1 MLCVRCSHPLPS
13 RADRCLR
20 CFALNPPGEPTAL
33 GAPPREQPTEPMMGF
48 DLTSEP
54 PVEVTLSIESDP
66 PPVELEKPRSGSFR
80 ISRETPAPFLAR
92 AIPNTDPDPVE
103 LTVPNP
109 VRIAA
114 QPAPVAPLTVPFA
127 KPKKP
132 ENLSLPFSAP
142 KAPVSASVAPAVS
155 APSVSALLSK
165 PFDSAPV
172 APAMPLSAP
181 ARIATPAPA
190 ARAAA
195 ASTAVPGARS
205 LESGASKG
213 LESAVRASGA
223 SRLAAWAIDASLLA
237 WLLGLQVLLAAR
249 LSNHDFIDLAL
260 SRPLFPFWLVLL
272 ACDAI
277 ACSWLFAVAGRTP
290 GMFAMRQ
297 RLRMPGGGLP
307 TAGEA
312 LQRALLSLLS
322 AAPALFGFS
331 FALFDSRGQTLHD
344 KLCGCIV
351 TVD

>member
-20 CFALNPPGEPTAL
+20 CFALNPPSEPMAM
-33 GAPPREQPTEPMMGF
+33 GAPLQEQKTEPMGFDLTSEPMGF

-54 PVEVTLSIESDP
+54 PIEVALSIESDP
-66 PPVELEKPRSGSFR
+66 PAVELEKPRSGSFR

-92 AIPNTDPDPVE
+92 AIPDTDPDP
-103 LTVPNP
+103 
-109 VRIAA
+109 IA
-114 QPAPVAPLTVPFA
+114 PPTVPFA

-132 ENLSLPFSAP
+132 ENLSLPFA
-142 KAPVSASVAPAVS
+142 KAPPVAKVISEPAISLPVASP
-155 APSVSALLSK
+155 LLSK
-165 PFDSAPV
+165 PFDSAPI
-172 APAMPLSAP
+172 APAVLTSAP
-181 ARIATPAPA
+181 AIAVTPAPA
-190 ARAAA
+190 PAAKPAVKTEAR
-195 ASTAVPGARS
+195 P
-205 LESGASKG
+205 
-213 LESAVRASGA
+213 SAVRASGSA
-223 SRLAAWAIDASLLA
+223 RLAAWAIDGSLLA
-237 WLLGLQVLLAAR
+237 WLLGLQVLLAAH

-260 SRPLFPFWLVLL
+260 SRPLFPFWMVLL

-290 GMFAMRQ
+290 GMFALHQ
-297 RLRMPGGGLP
+297 RLRMPSGGLP

-312 LQRALLSLLS
+312 LQRALLALLS